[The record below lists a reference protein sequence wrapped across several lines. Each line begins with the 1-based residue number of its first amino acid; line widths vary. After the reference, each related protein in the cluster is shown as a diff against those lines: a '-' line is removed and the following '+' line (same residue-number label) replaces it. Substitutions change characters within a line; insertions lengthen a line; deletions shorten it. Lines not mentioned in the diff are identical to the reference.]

1 MTYEEALDY
10 LLAFTDLERGS
21 PAGDFD
27 LGRVRELLTRLGEP
41 QQGVPTVHVAGTKG
55 KGSTCAMVAS
65 ALEAAGYR
73 TGLYTSPHLHSLQ
86 ERIQVSGQPISREEL
101 ARAVARLKP
110 VVDGMESREHLTT
123 FEVLTALALGYFR
136 EQAVEVQ
143 VLEVGLGGRLDAT
156 NVVDPLV
163 AVITSLSLDHTALLG
178 DSLEQIAWEKGGI
191 IKPGVTVVSAPQ
203 RPEAL
208 GVLEGL
214 CRERGARLVLVGREV
229 TWQGGAWSLQG
240 QGLGVQGQRESY
252 QLLIPL
258 LGVHQQENAAVAV
271 AALEVLMPGFPRL
284 TPQAIARGLARVFWP
299 GRFQV
304 LRERPPVVV
313 DGAHNRDSAR
323 RLRETVQAYFPG
335 RRVVL
340 VFGTSGD
347 KDIPGMA
354 QELVPLASR
363 VILTASRHP
372 RAAPAAA
379 LEGFFQAV
387 PYEVATSVPEAM
399 EKALALAGGEGMV
412 LVTGSLFVV
421 AEVIE
426 WITYPL
432 SKEVPWLR

>member
-27 LGRVRELLTRLGEP
+27 LGRVRELLARLGEP

-208 GVLEGL
+208 GVLEDL

-240 QGLGVQGQRESY
+240 QGLGVQGQRGSY
-252 QLLIPL
+252 QLFIPL
-258 LGVHQQENAAVAV
+258 LGAHQQENAAVAV
-271 AALEVLMPGFPRL
+271 AALEVLMPSFPRL

-347 KDIPGMA
+347 KDIPEMA

-363 VILTASRHP
+363 VILTASHHP
-372 RAAPAAA
+372 RAAPIDT
-379 LEGFFQAV
+379 LKQFFQSV
-387 PYEVATSVPEAM
+387 PYEVATSVPEAI
-399 EKALALAGGEGMV
+399 ERALALAGGEGMV

-426 WITYPL
+426 WITHPL